1 MKLFASKA
9 KQRMKK
15 MCLEVIKVILVQRQ
29 LADDYYQQKS
39 DVLYYIYIYYVVNMF
54 PSIDNKSG
62 LESVKNIVKNI

>member
-1 MKLFASKA
+1 M
-9 KQRMKK
+9 
-15 MCLEVIKVILVQRQ
+15 IKVILVQRH

-39 DVLYYIYIYYVVNMF
+39 DVLYYIYIYIYIYIYYVVNMF